1 MEAQDAD
8 TGERMSDLQL
18 RDEVM
23 TLLLAGHETS
33 ASGLA
38 WAVVLL
44 SRHPEV
50 RRRLAGE
57 AREVCGADGTR
68 LPGVEDLPRLAY
80 TRRVVDE
87 VLRLYPPAWVFSRA
101 ALGPDTVSGYALPTR
116 SLILLSPY
124 VTHRHPG
131 LWENPEGFDPDR
143 FLPEREKERPRF
155 AYFPFGGGPRLC
167 IGNQF
172 ALMEMVLVLA
182 TLASRVR
189 LDLAPGFPLHANPA
203 ITLRPRPGVWVTAAR
218 A

>member
-1 MEAQDAD
+1 M
-8 TGERMSDLQL
+8 
-18 RDEVM
+18 
-23 TLLLAGHETS
+23 
-33 ASGLA
+33 
-38 WAVVLL
+38 
-44 SRHPEV
+44 
-50 RRRLAGE
+50 
-57 AREVCGADGTR
+57 
-68 LPGVEDLPRLAY
+68 
-80 TRRVVDE
+80 
-87 VLRLYPPAWVFSRA
+87 FSRA
-101 ALGPDTVSGYALPTR
+101 TRASDTVCGYALPAR

-124 VTHRHPG
+124 VTHRHPA
-131 LWENPEGFDPDR
+131 LWENPEGFDPER

-189 LDLAPGFPLHANPA
+189 LDLAPGFPLHESPA